1 VREEEEIMSEK
12 GEKEIIIRLNVIVN
26 LLSRLC
32 IDKQLK
38 STVKQE
44 IQLLDE
50 IGLSSG
56 DIARII
62 GREQN
67 YVTSNLSRLKR
78 RK

>member
-1 VREEEEIMSEK
+1 MSEK

-50 IGLSSG
+50 MGLSSG

>member
-50 IGLSSG
+50 MGLSSG